1 MIPKHIQNTWLPP
14 AKQKHYEEVFKMY
27 GAWEFSGLD
36 RDKRVNMIY
45 KFMRSVEAIDK
56 LGMRPVCNDQLG
68 MLINEILTVRTKH
81 AKGDTVLMRDFFK
94 QKYWFGRSERQIAM
108 YMQKC
113 DDEGKCLRRWQ
124 EVVQQNLREIERYL
138 AEQLEKLI
146 PVHKNANFLKKY
158 LFFS

>member
-1 MIPKHIQNTWLPP
+1 MIPKHIKDNWLKP
-14 AKQKHYEEVFKMY
+14 AEQKHYEEVFSMY

-36 RDKRVNMIY
+36 REKRVNMIY
-45 KFMRSVEAIDK
+45 KFMRSAEAVNKIEDRLMCDDV
-56 LGMRPVCNDQLG
+56 LGAL
-68 MLINEILTVRTKH
+68 LNEIYTVRTKN
-81 AKGDTVLMRDFFK
+81 AKGDTILMRDFFK

-108 YMQKC
+108 YMQKQ
-113 DDEGKCLRRWQ
+113 DDEEKCLRRWQ